1 MRMHA
6 LAIHP
11 PRAARARLVTTVTPP
26 RHAAEEVRIDKDSKS
41 PRPVNASARPEAVLT
56 AVCIIGA
63 QRKHDASPFRARDW
77 SREPRPSRTIRAV
90 HNARHPSSLRIRSVQ
105 LASVALAFAA
115 AGASAP
121 AGVFSGVDARPQSTA
136 PAESGDLAPT
146 PLEADLLNFSMRV
159 PSGTSVRIERGP
171 SPSYLL
177 AEASDNPR
185 WRMRAASLRA
195 SRLGTTAQSQC
206 QDFLGEL
213 KAKGQQFTVLLDE
226 PRTIAGR
233 QAHLFYIAVPIDG
246 GGSGISGTLMVPT
259 GPDQYL
265 VFSLVAL
272 EEGFERTRA
281 LLDKSFAT
289 LTLVEKSAVLDER
302 ATLLGRGEAIVASIT
317 PEALRATI
325 TKDPL
330 FYRMWKPDEK
340 GAPQEVGYVI
350 IRVRE
355 GKRGEV
361 DASKAPDSLKGEE
374 AEAGL
379 LALVDARVIVNND
392 ATNTL
397 DVQSRY
403 FLMWDRSSESWS
415 MRSTQRQRANSRSSA
430 QTGVRTAPTTG
441 APRPTIK
448 VISASRD
455 GMTRDP
461 IEWPVPPAY
470 VSQAELVVLGQLMPR
485 KEKIESID
493 FLNYAFDQRDQKLP
507 QRRETWSRTATGWKL
522 ETRIGSSP
530 DVLIQEF
537 DKDGVRVRRIDPD
550 GTVTE
555 RIALE
560 ELRKLWNAKGLPV
573 G

>member
-1 MRMHA
+1 MQLVCATVFLGVSSTA
-6 LAIHP
+6 LATGP
-11 PRAARARLVTTVTPP
+11 
-26 RHAAEEVRIDKDSKS
+26 
-41 PRPVNASARPEAVLT
+41 
-56 AVCIIGA
+56 
-63 QRKHDASPFRARDW
+63 
-77 SREPRPSRTIRAV
+77 
-90 HNARHPSSLRIRSVQ
+90 
-105 LASVALAFAA
+105 
-115 AGASAP
+115 
-121 AGVFSGVDARPQSTA
+121 FSGVEQAGPTSAPTA
-136 PAESGDLAPT
+136 APPASGDLAPT

-159 PSGTSVRIERGP
+159 PTGTSVRIERAP

-185 WRMRAASLRA
+185 WRMRAAALRA

-206 QDFLGEL
+206 QDFLAEL
-213 KAKGQQFTVLLDE
+213 KAKGQQFTLLLDE
-226 PRTIAGR
+226 PRSIAGR
-233 QAHLFYIAVPIDG
+233 QAHLFYISVPIEG
-246 GGSGISGTLMVPT
+246 GGAGISGTLMVPT

-272 EEGFERTRA
+272 EEGFDRTRS

-317 PEALRATI
+317 PDALRATI
-325 TKDPL
+325 TKEPL

-340 GAPQEVGYVI
+340 GAPQELGYVI
-350 IRVRE
+350 ISVRE

-403 FLMWDRSSESWS
+403 FLAWDRSSEAWS

-430 QTGVRTAPTTG
+430 QTGVRTAPSTG

-485 KEKIESID
+485 KDKIDSVE
-493 FLNYAFDQRDQKLP
+493 FLDYAFDQRDQKLP

-537 DKDGVRVRRIDPD
+537 DKDGIRVRRTDPD

-560 ELRKLWNAKGLPV
+560 DLRKLWNAKGLPV

>member
-1 MRMHA
+1 MQLVSA
-6 LAIHP
+6 TIAI
-11 PRAARARLVTTVTPP
+11 V
-26 RHAAEEVRIDKDSKS
+26 
-41 PRPVNASARPEAVLT
+41 
-56 AVCIIGA
+56 
-63 QRKHDASPFRARDW
+63 
-77 SREPRPSRTIRAV
+77 
-90 HNARHPSSLRIRSVQ
+90 
-105 LASVALAFAA
+105 
-115 AGASAP
+115 GASKP
-121 AGVFSGVDARPQSTA
+121 AEARVFSGVQAAPQAAPPADAS
-136 PAESGDLAPT
+136 ELAPT
-146 PLEADLLNFSMRV
+146 PLEADLLNFAMRV
-159 PSGTSVRIERGP
+159 PTGTSVRIERGP

-195 SRLGTTAQSQC
+195 SKLATTAQSQC
-206 QDFLGEL
+206 QDFLDEL
-213 KAKGQQFTVLLDE
+213 KAKGQPFAVLLDE
-226 PRTIAGR
+226 PRTVAGR
-233 QAHLFYIAVPIDG
+233 QAHLFYISVPIEG

-259 GPDQYL
+259 GTDQYL
-265 VFSLVAL
+265 AFSLVAL
-272 EEGFERTRA
+272 EEGFARTRA

-289 LTLVEKSAVLDER
+289 LSLVDKSAVLDER
-302 ATLLGRGEAIVASIT
+302 ATLLGRGEAIVASISSA
-317 PEALRATI
+317 ALRATI
-325 TKDPL
+325 TKEPL

-340 GAPQEVGYVI
+340 GTPQEVGYVI

-361 DASKAPDSLKGEE
+361 DASKAADSLKGDE

-392 ATNTL
+392 ATHTL

-403 FLMWDRSSESWS
+403 FLVWDRSSEAWS

-430 QTGVRTAPTTG
+430 QTGVRSAPTTG
-441 APRPTIK
+441 APRPTVK

-470 VSQAELVVLGQLMPR
+470 LSQAELVVLGQLMPR
-485 KEKIESID
+485 TEKVESIE
-493 FLNYAFDQRDQKLP
+493 FLDYAFDQRDQKLP
-507 QRRETWSRTATGWKL
+507 QRRETWSRTTTGWKL

-530 DVLIQEF
+530 EVLVQEF
-537 DKDGVRVRRIDPD
+537 DKDGVRVRRVDAD

-555 RIALE
+555 RITLE

>member
-1 MRMHA
+1 MQLVSA
-6 LAIHP
+6 TIAI
-11 PRAARARLVTTVTPP
+11 V
-26 RHAAEEVRIDKDSKS
+26 
-41 PRPVNASARPEAVLT
+41 
-56 AVCIIGA
+56 
-63 QRKHDASPFRARDW
+63 
-77 SREPRPSRTIRAV
+77 
-90 HNARHPSSLRIRSVQ
+90 
-105 LASVALAFAA
+105 
-115 AGASAP
+115 GASKP
-121 AGVFSGVDARPQSTA
+121 AEARVFSGVQATPQAAPPADAS
-136 PAESGDLAPT
+136 ELAPT
-146 PLEADLLNFSMRV
+146 PLEADLLNFAMRV
-159 PSGTSVRIERGP
+159 PTGTSVRIERGP

-195 SRLGTTAQSQC
+195 SKLATTAQSQC
-206 QDFLGEL
+206 QDFLDEL
-213 KAKGQQFTVLLDE
+213 KAKGQQFAVLLDE
-226 PRTIAGR
+226 PRTVAGR
-233 QAHLFYIAVPIDG
+233 QAHLFYISVPIEG

-259 GPDQYL
+259 GTDQYL

-272 EEGFERTRA
+272 EEGFARTRA

-289 LTLVEKSAVLDER
+289 LSLVDKSAVLDER
-302 ATLLGRGEAIVASIT
+302 ATLLGRGEAIVASISSA
-317 PEALRATI
+317 ALRATI
-325 TKDPL
+325 TKEPL

-340 GAPQEVGYVI
+340 GTPQEVGYVI

-361 DASKAPDSLKGEE
+361 DASKAADSLKGDE

-392 ATNTL
+392 ATHTL

-403 FLMWDRSSESWS
+403 FLVWDRSSEAWS

-430 QTGVRTAPTTG
+430 QTGVRSAPTTG
-441 APRPTIK
+441 APRPTVK

-470 VSQAELVVLGQLMPR
+470 LSQAELVVLGQLMPR
-485 KEKIESID
+485 AEKVESIE
-493 FLNYAFDQRDQKLP
+493 FLDYAFDQRDQKLP
-507 QRRETWSRTATGWKL
+507 QRRETWSRTTTGWKL

-530 DVLIQEF
+530 EVLVQEF
-537 DKDGVRVRRIDPD
+537 DKDGVRVRRVDAD

-555 RIALE
+555 RITLE

>member
-1 MRMHA
+1 MQLVSA
-6 LAIHP
+6 TIAI
-11 PRAARARLVTTVTPP
+11 V
-26 RHAAEEVRIDKDSKS
+26 
-41 PRPVNASARPEAVLT
+41 
-56 AVCIIGA
+56 
-63 QRKHDASPFRARDW
+63 
-77 SREPRPSRTIRAV
+77 
-90 HNARHPSSLRIRSVQ
+90 
-105 LASVALAFAA
+105 
-115 AGASAP
+115 GASKP
-121 AGVFSGVDARPQSTA
+121 AEARVFSGVQATPQAAPPADAS
-136 PAESGDLAPT
+136 ELAPT
-146 PLEADLLNFSMRV
+146 PLEADLLNFAMQV
-159 PSGTSVRIERGP
+159 PTGTSVRIERGP

-195 SRLGTTAQSQC
+195 SKLATTAQSQC
-206 QDFLGEL
+206 QDFLDEL
-213 KAKGQQFTVLLDE
+213 KAKGQQFAVLLDE

-233 QAHLFYIAVPIDG
+233 QAHLFYISVPIEG

-259 GPDQYL
+259 GTDQYL

-272 EEGFERTRA
+272 EEGFARTRA

-289 LTLVEKSAVLDER
+289 LSLVDKSAVLDER
-302 ATLLGRGEAIVASIT
+302 ATLLGRGEAIVASISSA
-317 PEALRATI
+317 ALRATI
-325 TKDPL
+325 TKEPL

-340 GAPQEVGYVI
+340 GTPQEVGYVI

-361 DASKAPDSLKGEE
+361 DASKAADSLKGDE

-392 ATNTL
+392 ATHTL

-403 FLMWDRSSESWS
+403 FLVWDRSSEAWS

-430 QTGVRTAPTTG
+430 QTGVRSAPTTG
-441 APRPTIK
+441 APRPTVK

-470 VSQAELVVLGQLMPR
+470 LSQAELVVLGQLMPR
-485 KEKIESID
+485 TEKVESIE
-493 FLNYAFDQRDQKLP
+493 FLDYAFDQRDQKLP
-507 QRRETWSRTATGWKL
+507 QRRETWSRTTTGWKL

-530 DVLIQEF
+530 EVLVQEF
-537 DKDGVRVRRIDPD
+537 DKDGVRVRRVDAD

-555 RIALE
+555 RITLE

>member
-1 MRMHA
+1 MQLVSA
-6 LAIHP
+6 TIAI
-11 PRAARARLVTTVTPP
+11 V
-26 RHAAEEVRIDKDSKS
+26 
-41 PRPVNASARPEAVLT
+41 
-56 AVCIIGA
+56 
-63 QRKHDASPFRARDW
+63 
-77 SREPRPSRTIRAV
+77 
-90 HNARHPSSLRIRSVQ
+90 
-105 LASVALAFAA
+105 
-115 AGASAP
+115 GASKP
-121 AGVFSGVDARPQSTA
+121 AEARVFSGVQATPQAAPPADAS
-136 PAESGDLAPT
+136 ELAPT
-146 PLEADLLNFSMRV
+146 PLEADLLNFAMRV
-159 PSGTSVRIERGP
+159 PTGTSVRIERGP

-195 SRLGTTAQSQC
+195 SKLATTAQSQC
-206 QDFLGEL
+206 QDFLDEL
-213 KAKGQQFTVLLDE
+213 KAKGQQFAVLLDE

-233 QAHLFYIAVPIDG
+233 QAHLFYISVPIEG

-259 GPDQYL
+259 GTDQYL

-272 EEGFERTRA
+272 EEGFARTRA

-289 LTLVEKSAVLDER
+289 LSLVDKSAVLDER
-302 ATLLGRGEAIVASIT
+302 ATLLGRGEAIVASISSA
-317 PEALRATI
+317 ALRATI
-325 TKDPL
+325 TKEPL

-340 GAPQEVGYVI
+340 GTPQEVGYVI

-361 DASKAPDSLKGEE
+361 DASKAADSLKGDE

-392 ATNTL
+392 ATHTL

-403 FLMWDRSSESWS
+403 FLVWDRSSEAWS

-430 QTGVRTAPTTG
+430 QTGVRSAPTTG
-441 APRPTIK
+441 APRPTVK

-470 VSQAELVVLGQLMPR
+470 LSQAELVVLGQLMPR
-485 KEKIESID
+485 TEKVESIE
-493 FLNYAFDQRDQKLP
+493 FLDYAFDQRDQKLP
-507 QRRETWSRTATGWKL
+507 QRRETWSRTTTGWKL

-530 DVLIQEF
+530 EVLVQEF
-537 DKDGVRVRRIDPD
+537 DKDGVRVRRVDAD

-555 RIALE
+555 RITLE

>member
-1 MRMHA
+1 MQLVSA
-6 LAIHP
+6 TIAI
-11 PRAARARLVTTVTPP
+11 V
-26 RHAAEEVRIDKDSKS
+26 
-41 PRPVNASARPEAVLT
+41 
-56 AVCIIGA
+56 
-63 QRKHDASPFRARDW
+63 
-77 SREPRPSRTIRAV
+77 
-90 HNARHPSSLRIRSVQ
+90 
-105 LASVALAFAA
+105 
-115 AGASAP
+115 GASKP
-121 AGVFSGVDARPQSTA
+121 AEARVFSGVQATPQAAPPADAS
-136 PAESGDLAPT
+136 ELAPT
-146 PLEADLLNFSMRV
+146 PLEADLLNFAMRV
-159 PSGTSVRIERGP
+159 PTGTSVRIERGP

-195 SRLGTTAQSQC
+195 SKLATTAQSQC
-206 QDFLGEL
+206 QDFLDEL
-213 KAKGQQFTVLLDE
+213 KAKGQQFAVLLDE
-226 PRTIAGR
+226 PRTVAGR
-233 QAHLFYIAVPIDG
+233 QAHLFYISVPIEG

-259 GPDQYL
+259 GTDQYL

-272 EEGFERTRA
+272 EEGFARTRA

-289 LTLVEKSAVLDER
+289 LSLVDKSAVLDER
-302 ATLLGRGEAIVASIT
+302 ATLLGRGEAIVASISSA
-317 PEALRATI
+317 ALRATI
-325 TKDPL
+325 TKEPL

-340 GAPQEVGYVI
+340 GTPQEVGYVI

-361 DASKAPDSLKGEE
+361 DASKAADSLKGDE

-392 ATNTL
+392 ATHTL

-403 FLMWDRSSESWS
+403 FLVWDRSSEAWS

-430 QTGVRTAPTTG
+430 QTGVRSAPTTG
-441 APRPTIK
+441 APRPTVK

-470 VSQAELVVLGQLMPR
+470 LSQAELVVLGQLMPR
-485 KEKIESID
+485 TEKVESIE
-493 FLNYAFDQRDQKLP
+493 FLDYAFDQRDQTLP
-507 QRRETWSRTATGWKL
+507 QRRETWSRTTTGWKL

-530 DVLIQEF
+530 EVLVQEF
-537 DKDGVRVRRIDPD
+537 DKDGVRVRRVDAD

-555 RIALE
+555 RITLE

>member
-1 MRMHA
+1 MNTIR
-6 LAIHP
+6 LASWL
-11 PRAARARLVTTVTPP
+11 ARRPAQLALVT
-26 RHAAEEVRIDKDSKS
+26 
-41 PRPVNASARPEAVLT
+41 
-56 AVCIIGA
+56 
-63 QRKHDASPFRARDW
+63 
-77 SREPRPSRTIRAV
+77 
-90 HNARHPSSLRIRSVQ
+90 
-105 LASVALAFAA
+105 LALGA
-115 AGASAP
+115 AGASAWAGLFSVVDRGVQSP
-121 AGVFSGVDARPQSTA
+121 AREDGGELA
-136 PAESGDLAPT
+136 PA
-146 PLEADLLNFSMRV
+146 PLEADLLNFTMRV
-159 PSGTSVRIERGP
+159 PVGTAVRIERAP
-171 SPSYLL
+171 SPNYLL
-177 AEASDNPR
+177 SEASDNPQ
-185 WRMRAASLRA
+185 WRIRIASLRA
-195 SRLGTTAQSQC
+195 SKLATTAQSQC
-206 QDFLGEL
+206 QDFLAEL
-213 KAKGQQFTVLLDE
+213 KAKGQQFTVLVDE
-226 PRTIAGR
+226 PRSIAGR
-233 QAHLFYIAVPIDG
+233 TAHLFYIAVPIEG

-289 LTLVEKSAVLDER
+289 LALVDRSAVIDER

-330 FYRMWKPDEK
+330 FYRMWKPDAN

-361 DASKAPDSLKGEE
+361 DASKTPESLKGDE
-374 AEAGL
+374 AEPGL
-379 LALVDARVIVNND
+379 LALVDARVVVNND
-392 ATNTL
+392 PTHTL

-403 FLMWDRSSESWS
+403 FLVWDRSSESWS

-470 VSQAELVVLGQLMPR
+470 LSQAELVVLGQLMPR
-485 KEKIESID
+485 KETIESID

-507 QRRETWSRTATGWKL
+507 QRREKWSRTPTGWKL

-537 DKDGVRVRRIDPD
+537 DAGGIRTRRIDPD
-550 GTVTE
+550 GTITE
-555 RIALE
+555 RITLE
-560 ELRKLWNAKGLPV
+560 ELRRLWNAKGLPV

>member
-1 MRMHA
+1 MQLVSA
-6 LAIHP
+6 TIAI
-11 PRAARARLVTTVTPP
+11 V
-26 RHAAEEVRIDKDSKS
+26 
-41 PRPVNASARPEAVLT
+41 
-56 AVCIIGA
+56 
-63 QRKHDASPFRARDW
+63 
-77 SREPRPSRTIRAV
+77 
-90 HNARHPSSLRIRSVQ
+90 
-105 LASVALAFAA
+105 
-115 AGASAP
+115 GASKP
-121 AGVFSGVDARPQSTA
+121 AEARVFSGVQATPQAAPPADAS
-136 PAESGDLAPT
+136 ELAPT
-146 PLEADLLNFSMRV
+146 PLEADLLNFAMQV
-159 PSGTSVRIERGP
+159 PTGTSVRIERGP

-195 SRLGTTAQSQC
+195 SKLATTAQSQC
-206 QDFLGEL
+206 QDFLDEL
-213 KAKGQQFTVLLDE
+213 KAKGQQFAVLLDE
-226 PRTIAGR
+226 PRTVAGR
-233 QAHLFYIAVPIDG
+233 QAHLFYISVPIEG

-259 GPDQYL
+259 GTDQYL

-272 EEGFERTRA
+272 EEGFARTRA

-289 LTLVEKSAVLDER
+289 LSLVDKSAVLDER
-302 ATLLGRGEAIVASIT
+302 ATLLGRGEAIVASISSA
-317 PEALRATI
+317 ALRATI
-325 TKDPL
+325 TKEPL

-340 GAPQEVGYVI
+340 GTPQEVGYVI

-361 DASKAPDSLKGEE
+361 DASKAADSLKGDE

-392 ATNTL
+392 ATHTL

-403 FLMWDRSSESWS
+403 FLVWDRSSEAWS

-430 QTGVRTAPTTG
+430 QTGVRSAPTTG
-441 APRPTIK
+441 APRPTVK

-470 VSQAELVVLGQLMPR
+470 LSQAELVVLGQLMPR
-485 KEKIESID
+485 TEKVESIE
-493 FLNYAFDQRDQKLP
+493 FLDYAFDQRDQKLP
-507 QRRETWSRTATGWKL
+507 QRRETWSRTTTGWKL

-530 DVLIQEF
+530 EVLVQEF
-537 DKDGVRVRRIDPD
+537 DKDGVRVRRVDAD

-555 RIALE
+555 RITLE

>member
-1 MRMHA
+1 MQLVSA
-6 LAIHP
+6 TIAI
-11 PRAARARLVTTVTPP
+11 V
-26 RHAAEEVRIDKDSKS
+26 
-41 PRPVNASARPEAVLT
+41 
-56 AVCIIGA
+56 
-63 QRKHDASPFRARDW
+63 
-77 SREPRPSRTIRAV
+77 
-90 HNARHPSSLRIRSVQ
+90 
-105 LASVALAFAA
+105 
-115 AGASAP
+115 GASKP
-121 AGVFSGVDARPQSTA
+121 AEARVFSGVQATPQAAPPADAS
-136 PAESGDLAPT
+136 ELAPT
-146 PLEADLLNFSMRV
+146 PLEADLLNFAMRV
-159 PSGTSVRIERGP
+159 PTGTSVRIERGP

-195 SRLGTTAQSQC
+195 SKLATTAQSQC
-206 QDFLGEL
+206 QDFLDEL
-213 KAKGQQFTVLLDE
+213 KAKGQQFAVLLDE

-233 QAHLFYIAVPIDG
+233 QAHLFYISVPIEG

-259 GPDQYL
+259 GTDQYL

-272 EEGFERTRA
+272 EEGFARTRA

-289 LTLVEKSAVLDER
+289 LSLVDKSAVLDER
-302 ATLLGRGEAIVASIT
+302 ATLLGRGEAIVASISSA
-317 PEALRATI
+317 ALRATI
-325 TKDPL
+325 TKEPL

-340 GAPQEVGYVI
+340 GTPQEVGYVI

-361 DASKAPDSLKGEE
+361 DASKAADSLKGDE

-392 ATNTL
+392 ATHTL

-403 FLMWDRSSESWS
+403 FLVWDRSSEAWS

-430 QTGVRTAPTTG
+430 QTGVRSAPTTG
-441 APRPTIK
+441 APRPTVK

-470 VSQAELVVLGQLMPR
+470 LSQAELVVLGQLMPR
-485 KEKIESID
+485 AEKVESIE
-493 FLNYAFDQRDQKLP
+493 FLDYAFDQRDQKLP
-507 QRRETWSRTATGWKL
+507 QRRETWSRTTTGWKL

-530 DVLIQEF
+530 EVLVQEF
-537 DKDGVRVRRIDPD
+537 DKDGVRVRRVDAD

-555 RIALE
+555 RITLE

>member
-1 MRMHA
+1 MI
-6 LAIHP
+6 AI
-11 PRAARARLVTTVTPP
+11 AAHGGNPAEAR
-26 RHAAEEVRIDKDSKS
+26 
-41 PRPVNASARPEAVLT
+41 
-56 AVCIIGA
+56 
-63 QRKHDASPFRARDW
+63 
-77 SREPRPSRTIRAV
+77 
-90 HNARHPSSLRIRSVQ
+90 
-105 LASVALAFAA
+105 
-115 AGASAP
+115 
-121 AGVFSGVDARPQSTA
+121 VFSGVQAPPQVAPPADAS
-136 PAESGDLAPT
+136 ELAPT
-146 PLEADLLNFSMRV
+146 PLEADLLNFAMRV
-159 PSGTSVRIERGP
+159 PTGTSVRIERGP

-195 SRLGTTAQSQC
+195 SELATTAQSQC
-206 QDFLGEL
+206 QDFLDEL

-226 PRTIAGR
+226 QRTIAGR
-233 QAHLFYIAVPIDG
+233 QAHLFYISVPIEG

-259 GPDQYL
+259 GTDQYL

-272 EEGFERTRA
+272 EEGFARTRA

-289 LTLVEKSAVLDER
+289 ISLVDRSAVLDER
-302 ATLLGRGEAIVASIT
+302 ATLLGRGEAIVASIS
-317 PEALRATI
+317 PAALRATI
-325 TKDPL
+325 TKEPL

-361 DASKAPDSLKGEE
+361 DASKAVDSLKGDE

-392 ATNTL
+392 AAHTL

-403 FLMWDRSSESWS
+403 FLVWDRSSEAWS

-430 QTGVRTAPTTG
+430 QTGVRSAPTTG
-441 APRPTIK
+441 APRPTVK

-470 VSQAELVVLGQLMPR
+470 LSQAELVVLGQLMPR
-485 KEKIESID
+485 TEKVESLE
-493 FLNYAFDQRDQKLP
+493 FLDYAFDQRDQKLP
-507 QRRETWSRTATGWKL
+507 QRRETWSRTTTGWKL

-530 DVLIQEF
+530 EVLVQEF
-537 DKDGVRVRRIDPD
+537 DKDGIRMRRVDAD

-555 RIALE
+555 RITLE
-560 ELRKLWNAKGLPV
+560 ELRRLWNAKGLPV

>member
-1 MRMHA
+1 MQLVSA
-6 LAIHP
+6 TIAI
-11 PRAARARLVTTVTPP
+11 V
-26 RHAAEEVRIDKDSKS
+26 
-41 PRPVNASARPEAVLT
+41 
-56 AVCIIGA
+56 
-63 QRKHDASPFRARDW
+63 
-77 SREPRPSRTIRAV
+77 
-90 HNARHPSSLRIRSVQ
+90 
-105 LASVALAFAA
+105 
-115 AGASAP
+115 GASKP
-121 AGVFSGVDARPQSTA
+121 AEARVFSGVQATPQAAPPADAS
-136 PAESGDLAPT
+136 ELAPT
-146 PLEADLLNFSMRV
+146 PLEADLLNFAMRV
-159 PSGTSVRIERGP
+159 PTGTSVRIERGP

-195 SRLGTTAQSQC
+195 SKLATTAQSQC
-206 QDFLGEL
+206 QDFLDEL
-213 KAKGQQFTVLLDE
+213 KAKGQQFAVLLDE
-226 PRTIAGR
+226 PRTVAGR
-233 QAHLFYIAVPIDG
+233 QAHLFYISVPIEG

-259 GPDQYL
+259 GTDQYL

-272 EEGFERTRA
+272 EEGFARTRA

-289 LTLVEKSAVLDER
+289 LSLVDKSAVLDER
-302 ATLLGRGEAIVASIT
+302 ATLLGRGEAIVASISSA
-317 PEALRATI
+317 ALRATI
-325 TKDPL
+325 TKEPL

-340 GAPQEVGYVI
+340 GTPQEVGYVI

-361 DASKAPDSLKGEE
+361 DASKAADSLKGDE

-392 ATNTL
+392 ATHTL

-403 FLMWDRSSESWS
+403 FLVWDRSSEAWS

-430 QTGVRTAPTTG
+430 QTGVRSAPTTG
-441 APRPTIK
+441 APRPTVK

-470 VSQAELVVLGQLMPR
+470 LSQAELVVLGQLMPR
-485 KEKIESID
+485 TEKVESIE
-493 FLNYAFDQRDQKLP
+493 FLDYAFDQRDQKLP
-507 QRRETWSRTATGWKL
+507 QRRETWSRTTTGWKL

-530 DVLIQEF
+530 EVLVQEF
-537 DKDGVRVRRIDPD
+537 DKDGVRVRRVDAD

-555 RIALE
+555 RITLE

>member
-1 MRMHA
+1 MQLVSA
-6 LAIHP
+6 TIAI
-11 PRAARARLVTTVTPP
+11 V
-26 RHAAEEVRIDKDSKS
+26 
-41 PRPVNASARPEAVLT
+41 
-56 AVCIIGA
+56 
-63 QRKHDASPFRARDW
+63 
-77 SREPRPSRTIRAV
+77 
-90 HNARHPSSLRIRSVQ
+90 
-105 LASVALAFAA
+105 
-115 AGASAP
+115 GASKPSEAR
-121 AGVFSGVDARPQSTA
+121 VFSGVQATPQAAPPADAS
-136 PAESGDLAPT
+136 ELAPT
-146 PLEADLLNFSMRV
+146 PLEADLLNFAMQV
-159 PSGTSVRIERGP
+159 PTGTSVRIERGP

-195 SRLGTTAQSQC
+195 SKLATTAQSQC
-206 QDFLGEL
+206 QDFLDEL
-213 KAKGQQFTVLLDE
+213 KAKGQQFAVLLDE
-226 PRTIAGR
+226 PRTVAGR
-233 QAHLFYIAVPIDG
+233 QAHLFYISVPIEG

-259 GPDQYL
+259 GTDQYL

-272 EEGFERTRA
+272 EEGFARTRA

-289 LTLVEKSAVLDER
+289 LSLVDKSAVLDER
-302 ATLLGRGEAIVASIT
+302 ATLLGRGEAIVASISSA
-317 PEALRATI
+317 ALRATI
-325 TKDPL
+325 TKEPL

-340 GAPQEVGYVI
+340 GTPQEVGYVI

-361 DASKAPDSLKGEE
+361 DASKAADSLKGDE

-392 ATNTL
+392 ATHTL

-403 FLMWDRSSESWS
+403 FLVWDRSSEAWS

-430 QTGVRTAPTTG
+430 QTGVRSAPTTG
-441 APRPTIK
+441 APRPTVK

-470 VSQAELVVLGQLMPR
+470 LSQAELVVLGQLMPR
-485 KEKIESID
+485 TEKVESIE
-493 FLNYAFDQRDQKLP
+493 FLDYAFDQRDQKLP
-507 QRRETWSRTATGWKL
+507 QRRETWSRTTTGWKL

-530 DVLIQEF
+530 EVLVQEF
-537 DKDGVRVRRIDPD
+537 DKDGVRVRRVDAD

-555 RIALE
+555 RITLE

>member
-1 MRMHA
+1 MQLVSA
-6 LAIHP
+6 TIAI
-11 PRAARARLVTTVTPP
+11 V
-26 RHAAEEVRIDKDSKS
+26 
-41 PRPVNASARPEAVLT
+41 
-56 AVCIIGA
+56 
-63 QRKHDASPFRARDW
+63 
-77 SREPRPSRTIRAV
+77 
-90 HNARHPSSLRIRSVQ
+90 
-105 LASVALAFAA
+105 
-115 AGASAP
+115 GASRP
-121 AGVFSGVDARPQSTA
+121 AEARVFSGVQTTPQATPPADAS
-136 PAESGDLAPT
+136 ELAPT
-146 PLEADLLNFSMRV
+146 PLEADLLNFAMRV
-159 PSGTSVRIERGP
+159 PTGTSVRIERGP

-195 SRLGTTAQSQC
+195 SKLATTAQSQC
-206 QDFLGEL
+206 QDFLDEL
-213 KAKGQQFTVLLDE
+213 KAKGQQFSVLLDE

-233 QAHLFYIAVPIDG
+233 QAHLFYISVPIEG

-259 GPDQYL
+259 GTDQYL

-272 EEGFERTRA
+272 EEGFARTRA

-289 LTLVEKSAVLDER
+289 ISLVDRSAVLDER
-302 ATLLGRGEAIVASIT
+302 ATLLGRGEAIVASIS
-317 PEALRATI
+317 PAALRATI
-325 TKDPL
+325 TKEPL

-361 DASKAPDSLKGEE
+361 DASKAVDSLKGDE

-392 ATNTL
+392 AAHTL

-403 FLMWDRSSESWS
+403 FLVWDRSSEAWS

-430 QTGVRTAPTTG
+430 QTGVRSAPTTG
-441 APRPTIK
+441 APRPTVK

-470 VSQAELVVLGQLMPR
+470 LSQAELVVLGQLMPR
-485 KEKIESID
+485 TEKVESLE
-493 FLNYAFDQRDQKLP
+493 FLDYAFDQRDQKLP
-507 QRRETWSRTATGWKL
+507 PRRETWSRTTTGWKL

-530 DVLIQEF
+530 EVLVQEF
-537 DKDGVRVRRIDPD
+537 DKDGIRMRRVDAD

-555 RIALE
+555 RITLE
-560 ELRKLWNAKGLPV
+560 ELRRLWNAKGLPV